1 MSEKTRKKVLIVDD
15 EPLMCEMLSDRF
27 GDCVAS
33 QDCPYEFEVDV
44 ASSAAE
50 CVERFRAASP
60 GAGRTPYDVVVLD
73 IRMEGERS
81 GLEASFAMQ
90 QQQGSESPVR
100 IICTGYPSYR
110 DCVEATRNGAWD
122 YIVKED
128 VAETPLAQL
137 VVNSAVA
144 RLRQLD
150 QRREQESLIV
160 SDWLPLNILDLQARY
175 EEKLVALWHVPEVSV
190 VASGSNAF
198 DLEASLKDWRGEH
211 DTWEQPFV
219 VQVPPRHGGCG
230 GEN

>member
-15 EPLMCEMLSDRF
+15 EPPMCKMLSDRF
-27 GDCVAS
+27 GDCARR
-33 QDCPYEFEVDV
+33 QDCPYEFEVEV
-44 ASSAAE
+44 ANSAAE
-50 CVERFRAASP
+50 CVKRFRAA
-60 GAGRTPYDVVVLD
+60 GAGAGHAPYDVVVLD

-150 QRREQESLIV
+150 QRWEQESLIV
-160 SDWLPLNILDLQARY
+160 SGWLPANILDLQARY
-175 EEKLVALWHVPEVSV
+175 EGKMVALWHAPEVCV
-190 VASGSNAF
+190 VASGRDAF
-198 DLEASLKDWRGEH
+198 DLEKSLKDWRGEH
-211 DTWEQPFV
+211 HAWEQPFI